1 MLIWTL
7 SVGKDSTHQG
17 SSVPCEVI
25 AVQAWEMKLLEEECP
40 AGHVVHGCCPRPL
53 GLRQHCCRHKAG
65 PVVCIWS
72 DGLIVTGKLPN
83 KIGLYL
89 AYRLNKL
96 QLSTEQNLGVARLV
110 DLERKGEVVGG
121 DGWLCNEEQTPQ
133 D

>member
-1 MLIWTL
+1 
-7 SVGKDSTHQG
+7 
-17 SSVPCEVI
+17 
-25 AVQAWEMKLLEEECP
+25 MKLLEEECP

-96 QLSTEQNLGVARLV
+96 QLSTEQNMGVARLV